1 MMVGGGATHVFEQF
15 QNGVLGNPVMRQV
28 ALIDVPST
36 RACIGVGQIRIG
48 VALWRAPV
56 SFDFLV

>member
-28 ALIDVPST
+28 AL
-36 RACIGVGQIRIG
+36 
-48 VALWRAPV
+48 
-56 SFDFLV
+56 